1 MKIVIAGAGEVGKY
15 LARMLIKEY
24 HDIVVI
30 DTDERGLQ
38 YVESSLD
45 LMTIKGSCSSIS
57 TLIEAG
63 VGKADLFI
71 AVTVSE
77 EINILASV
85 FAKKLG
91 AKKTVARVDN
101 MEYIE
106 PKNKP
111 YMLGLGVDRLI
122 FPEYIAAREVVGLL
136 KQTGTNEIFEFSG
149 GKLTLF
155 VIRLSENAPIK
166 GMSLREAAKVIN
178 NTNFRAVAVSR
189 NDVTIIPK
197 GDDVLQVDDLVY
209 IITNPAGIKSLIK
222 YSGKE
227 NFDIH
232 NVMILGASRIGK
244 KVARSI
250 ENYLN
255 VKLIEIDTD
264 KSELIANELSKT
276 LVING
281 DGRDIEMLK
290 YEGLEKMDAFI
301 AVTGNSE
308 TNILS
313 CIMAKRAG
321 VKRTIAEIENMEY
334 IDLANQMGIDTI
346 INKKLS
352 AASRIYTFTMKAEV
366 ASIKCLTGSE
376 AEVMEFVVQNNAIIT
391 SDILKNVDFPKG
403 AIIGGVVRGNKSF
416 IATGDTHIKAQDKVV
431 VFALPEAIFKIENY
445 FN

>member
-209 IITNPAGIKSLIK
+209 IIT
-222 YSGKE
+222 
-227 NFDIH
+227 
-232 NVMILGASRIGK
+232 
-244 KVARSI
+244 
-250 ENYLN
+250 
-255 VKLIEIDTD
+255 
-264 KSELIANELSKT
+264 
-276 LVING
+276 
-281 DGRDIEMLK
+281 
-290 YEGLEKMDAFI
+290 
-301 AVTGNSE
+301 
-308 TNILS
+308 
-313 CIMAKRAG
+313 
-321 VKRTIAEIENMEY
+321 
-334 IDLANQMGIDTI
+334 
-346 INKKLS
+346 
-352 AASRIYTFTMKAEV
+352 
-366 ASIKCLTGSE
+366 
-376 AEVMEFVVQNNAIIT
+376 
-391 SDILKNVDFPKG
+391 
-403 AIIGGVVRGNKSF
+403 
-416 IATGDTHIKAQDKVV
+416 
-431 VFALPEAIFKIENY
+431 
-445 FN
+445 